1 MDRFLKSKNLV
12 VLLGALTI
20 GFLLLLATGLD
31 GLTFLPGTPFS
42 TVAEGDFGPYLPS
55 ATFIFMMFGVL
66 SFFIIGIMLLL
77 PWTRR
82 QIKLVLLGFFVLLVA
97 LLIMMAAAMT
107 AHQELPASL
116 PTPTVEFIATPV
128 LLEEEDDVLI
138 EPGVYVANQDFS
150 EPPISPWFSFFLSL
164 GMVLLVFLLV
174 WALFLRDR
182 LDGADQRVVLA
193 EIAGQ
198 ALDEIKAGKDWGDAI
213 LNCYGGMLQA
223 VTDNKK
229 VIPDESLTPA
239 EFVAFMVRARLPV
252 GPVERLTAL
261 FERVRY
267 GGKTASRGEI
277 EEAMACLAD
286 IVAACRGDL

>member
-1 MDRFLKSKNLV
+1 MNRFLKSKNLAV
-12 VLLGALTI
+12 VLGALTI
-20 GFLLLLATGLD
+20 GSLLLLANGLD

-42 TVAEGDFGPYLPS
+42 TAAEGDFGPYLPS
-55 ATFIFMMFGVL
+55 VTFIFMMVGAL
-66 SFFIIGIMLLL
+66 AFFIIGIMLLL

-82 QIKLVLLGFFVLLVA
+82 QIKAVLLGFFVLLVA

-116 PTPTVEFIATPV
+116 PTPIVEVVATPV
-128 LLEEEDDVLI
+128 LLEEDVLV
-138 EPGVYVANQDFS
+138 EPGVYVANQDFNK
-150 EPPISPWFSFFLSL
+150 PPISPWFSFFLSL
-164 GMVLLVFLLV
+164 GIVLLVFLLV
-174 WALFLRDR
+174 WVLFLRDR
-182 LDGADQRVVLA
+182 LDGADQRVILA

-229 VIPDESLTPA
+229 MILDESLTPA

-277 EEAMACLAD
+277 EEAMTCLAD
-286 IVAACRGDL
+286 IVAACRGDS

>member
-1 MDRFLKSKNLV
+1 MNRFLKSKNLAV
-12 VLLGALTI
+12 VLGALTI

-42 TVAEGDFGPYLPS
+42 TVAEGDFGSYLPS
-55 ATFIFMMFGVL
+55 VTFIFMMVGAL
-66 SFFIIGIMLLL
+66 AFFIIGIMLLL

-82 QIKLVLLGFFVLLVA
+82 QIKAVLLGFFVLLVA
-97 LLIMMAAAMT
+97 LLIMMAAAMS

-116 PTPTVEFIATPV
+116 PTPIVEVVATPV
-128 LLEEEDDVLI
+128 LLEEEDVLV
-138 EPGVYVANQDFS
+138 EPGVYVANQDFN

-164 GMVLLVFLLV
+164 GIVLLVFLLV
-174 WALFLRDR
+174 WVLFLRDR
-182 LDGADQRVVLA
+182 LDGADQRVILA

-229 VIPDESLTPA
+229 MILDESLTPA

-277 EEAMACLAD
+277 EEATACLAD
-286 IVAACRGDL
+286 IVAACRGDS

>member
-1 MDRFLKSKNLV
+1 MNRFLKSKNLAV
-12 VLLGALTI
+12 VLGALTI

-31 GLTFLPGTPFS
+31 GLILLPGTPFS

-55 ATFIFMMFGVL
+55 VTFIFMMVGAL
-66 SFFIIGIMLLL
+66 AFFIIGIMLLL

-82 QIKLVLLGFFVLLVA
+82 QIKAVLLGFFVLLVA

-116 PTPTVEFIATPV
+116 PTPIVEVVATPV
-128 LLEEEDDVLI
+128 LLEEEDVLV
-138 EPGVYVANQDFS
+138 EPGVYVANQDFN

-164 GMVLLVFLLV
+164 GIVLLVFLLV
-174 WALFLRDR
+174 WVLFLRDR
-182 LDGADQRVVLA
+182 LDGADQRVILA

-213 LNCYGGMLQA
+213 LNCYGGMLQV

-229 VIPDESLTPA
+229 MILDESLTPA

-277 EEAMACLAD
+277 EEAMTCLAD
-286 IVAACRGDL
+286 IVAACRGDS

>member
-1 MDRFLKSKNLV
+1 MNRFLKSKNLV
-12 VLLGALTI
+12 VLLGVLTI

-31 GLTFLPGTPFS
+31 GLTFLPGTPFA

-55 ATFIFMMFGVL
+55 ATFIFVMFGAL
-66 SFFIIGIMLLL
+66 AFFIIGIMLLL

-82 QIKLVLLGFFVLLVA
+82 QIKLVLMGFFVFLIA

-107 AHQELPASL
+107 AHQALPASL
-116 PTPTVEFIATPV
+116 STPTPV
-128 LLEEEDDVLI
+128 LLPTPQVVEEDEDVLP
-138 EPGVYVANQDFS
+138 EPGVDVANQNFS
-150 EPPISPWFSFFLSL
+150 EPAISPWVSFFLSL

-174 WALFLRDR
+174 WVLFLRDR
-182 LDGADQRVVLA
+182 LAGVDQRVVLA

-229 VIPDESLTPA
+229 MILDESLTPA

-267 GGKTASRGEI
+267 GGKTASHGEI
-277 EEAMACLAD
+277 EEAMTCLAD
-286 IVAACRGDL
+286 IVAACRGDS